1 MFASNLESDAKD
13 CGYELIPYEEAIVQV
28 ARTLKLARPEDIEE
42 PVSKAI
48 ISELS
53 ARLRITLDIEPSALE
68 QFPVAVKKAL
78 L

>member
-48 ISELS
+48 ISELVGPAGS
-53 ARLRITLDIEPSALE
+53 
-68 QFPVAVKKAL
+68 PVASIQVFPL
-78 L
+78 FVE